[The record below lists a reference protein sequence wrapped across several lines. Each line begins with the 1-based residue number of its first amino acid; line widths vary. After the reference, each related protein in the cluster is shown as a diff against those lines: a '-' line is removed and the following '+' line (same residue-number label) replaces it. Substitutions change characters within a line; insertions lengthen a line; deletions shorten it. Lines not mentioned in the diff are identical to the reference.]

1 MDDLKIIFL
10 DVDGVLNSNLTQRR
24 TTDGFIFVSGR
35 HIKNLK
41 RIIDATGAKVV
52 LSSSW
57 RMGRD
62 DPSRNGDFLELRD
75 ELQRYGISFYGF
87 TSELRSCDRGAEI
100 SQWLEEHPDVTDYAV
115 IDDSTQISPHED
127 RWVRTSISLGLR
139 EEDVPKAIAI
149 LTRGEMPENEL

>member
-10 DVDGVLNSNLTQRR
+10 DVDGVLNSNITRRR

-75 ELQRYGISFYGF
+75 ELQCYDISFYGF
-87 TSELRSCDRGAEI
+87 TPELRSCDRGAEI
-100 SQWLEEHPDVTDYAV
+100 MEEHPDVTDYAV

-127 RWVRTSISLGLR
+127 HWVRTSLSLGLC

>member
-10 DVDGVLNSNLTQRR
+10 DVDGVLNSNITRRR

-75 ELQRYGISFYGF
+75 ELQCYDISFYGF
-87 TSELRSCDRGAEI
+87 T
-100 SQWLEEHPDVTDYAV
+100 P
-115 IDDSTQISPHED
+115 
-127 RWVRTSISLGLR
+127 
-139 EEDVPKAIAI
+139 
-149 LTRGEMPENEL
+149 